1 MNDKAKAFCAEVQA
15 LLRQHNVGSIEAVG
29 PHGNNELVITYDLLD
44 DSDDLMLVQIGPGN
58 ELWVPGPGDG
68 NAPLTSRQRPFI
80 DGLRSVMKKHGV
92 QRIQSIAISAANQ
105 GIAFIVEFNDQ
116 NHFEIAAITQTEI
129 REPPEPGTRDTSTVL
144 ATWTMKTGPAK
155 GQPTR
160 TQTWTYTQADHDADI
175 AGAGDPGGEVP
186 DFVTPMSPPHN
197 IFTRRQWDAWYM
209 AFMQPHPGVTNWV
222 QLEFVWQ

>member
-29 PHGNNELVITYDLLD
+29 PHGNDQFRIAFGG
-44 DSDDLMLVQIGPGN
+44 SDDLVLVQLEQIAIWEQTQGASGTY
-58 ELWVPGPGDG
+58 
-68 NAPLTSRQRPFI
+68 PLNTRQKPFVS
-80 DGLRSVMKKHGV
+80 GLQGVMKKHGV

-105 GIAFIVEFNDQ
+105 GIAYIVEFHDQ
-116 NHFEIAAITQTEI
+116 LHFEVAAITQNEI

-144 ATWTMKTGPAK
+144 ATWTMKTGPAN

-209 AFMQPHPGVTNWV
+209 AFMQPNPGVTNWV
-222 QLEFVWQ
+222 QLEFVWEP